1 MKKVFN
7 LLCCIALI
15 FTFITPPKIKAQ
27 TLGDLKKELEQQ
39 QAELTKNQEEKT
51 LTQSQIN
58 ATESEI
64 KTVENQIAQ
73 TYKDIDTL
81 NAEIDDLNQKIVDTE
96 KQVKDI
102 INFTQVSNG
111 ESAYLEY
118 AFGAKDFT
126 DFIYR
131 VAIAEQLSAYNEKLI
146 DDYNN
151 MIKKNEEK
159 QKELTNK
166 QGDLAKQQKS
176 LKEKKESLGEK
187 LEDLESVGMEQSE
200 AIEESKETIKMYEE
214 KGCKD
219 SENISTCGKSLL
231 PAGTAFYRPTE
242 HGKITSEWG
251 YRSLL
256 GKSWHE
262 GIDVGVSVGTTVYS
276 VANGM
281 VAMILRINC
290 GGNIVVVHHN
300 INGRTFTSVYA
311 HLSSVSVSKGQTVT
325 RNTVVG
331 YSGGS
336 AGGYD
341 QCTTGP
347 HLHLT
352 IATGLYGIDYYDW
365 LNELNVKYSI
375 NPRSVINFPDGL
387 YNSWEDRVT
396 AY

>member
-1 MKKVFN
+1 MKKIFN
-7 LLCCIALI
+7 ILCCVALLTV
-15 FTFITPPKIKAQ
+15 FMTPPKIKAQ
-27 TLGDLKKELEQQ
+27 TLGDLKKELEAQQ
-39 QAELTKNQEEKT
+39 SELSKNEEEKT

-64 KTVENQIAQ
+64 RTVENTIAQ

-81 NAEIDDLNQKIVDTE
+81 NAEIDDLNKKIVDTE
-96 KQVKDI
+96 NQVKEI

-118 AFGAKDFT
+118 AFGAQTFT

-131 VAIAEQLSAYNEKLI
+131 FAIAEQLSEYNEKLI
-146 DDYNN
+146 DEYNA
-151 MIKKNEEK
+151 MIRKNQDK

-166 QGDLAKQQKS
+166 QGELAEQQKS

-187 LEDLESVGMEQSE
+187 LENLDSVGVDIND
-200 AIEESKETIKMYEE
+200 AIEYQKEIIKVYED

-219 SENISTCGKSLL
+219 NEDIKTCGKKTL
-231 PAGTAFYRPTE
+231 PPGTAFYRPTE
-242 HGKITSEWG
+242 YGKVTSEWG
-251 YRSLL
+251 YRTLF
-256 GKSWHE
+256 GRSWHE
-262 GIDVGVSVGTTVYS
+262 GIDVGVKVGTTVYS

-281 VAMILRINC
+281 VAMVVRYNC
-290 GGNIVVVHHN
+290 GGNMVVVHHN
-300 INGRTFTSVYA
+300 INGRTYTSVYA
-311 HLSSVSVSKGQTVT
+311 HLSSVSVSKGQTVNK
-325 RNTVVG
+325 NTIVG
-331 YSGGS
+331 YSGGA

-341 QCTTGP
+341 RCTTGP

-352 IATGLYGIDYYDW
+352 IATGLYGVDYYDW
-365 LNELNVKYSI
+365 LNQLNVQYSI

-387 YNSWEDRVT
+387 YNSWEDRLT